1 MSDLVRILE
10 RLVAIDSVN
19 PALVPGGAGEG
30 EIADFIAGWGRDAG
44 LEVEIVETV
53 PGRPSVVA
61 TAKGSGG
68 GRSLMLN
75 AHTDT
80 VGVAGMNV
88 PFEPRIDG
96 NRLHGRG
103 SFDMKSG
110 LAAAMIATA
119 AAQKKGLRGDVIL
132 TAVSDEEH
140 ASIGTTSIA
149 ERWTADAAIITE
161 PTDLTLSIAH
171 KGFTWL
177 ELETHGTAAH
187 GSRPDLGVDA
197 IAKMGKILVE
207 LERLDENLR
216 AGKPHRLLGTGSIH
230 ASLISGGQELSS
242 YPDLCRLDIE
252 RRTIPNEDAAIVE
265 KQIQSIISR
274 VSESDPSVRATLRT
288 GLVREPYEIDE
299 DAPIVTLLRKQAAAK
314 LGSAPEIGGETG
326 WMDSA
331 ILGAA
336 GIPTV
341 IFGPAGD
348 GAHAIEEW
356 VDLESVETCANVLV
370 AVLEEFCA

>member
-1 MSDLVRILE
+1 MDGVVRHEE
-10 RLVAIDSVN
+10 R
-19 PALVPGGAGEG
+19 
-30 EIADFIAGWGRDAG
+30 
-44 LEVEIVETV
+44 
-53 PGRPSVVA
+53 
-61 TAKGSGG
+61 SGG
-68 GRSLMLN
+68 G
-75 AHTDT
+75 HDT
-80 VGVAGMNV
+80 
-88 PFEPRIDG
+88 
-96 NRLHGRG
+96 
-103 SFDMKSG
+103 
-110 LAAAMIATA
+110 TA
-119 AAQKKGLRGDVIL
+119 AAQKKGLRRRRHPDRRLRRGARQHRHDVDRRTL
-132 TAVSDEEH
+132 DRRRRDH
-140 ASIGTTSIA
+140 H
-149 ERWTADAAIITE
+149 WE
-161 PTDLTLSIAH
+161 PTDLDSSIAH

-274 VSESDPSVRATLRT
+274 VSESDPSVRATIRT